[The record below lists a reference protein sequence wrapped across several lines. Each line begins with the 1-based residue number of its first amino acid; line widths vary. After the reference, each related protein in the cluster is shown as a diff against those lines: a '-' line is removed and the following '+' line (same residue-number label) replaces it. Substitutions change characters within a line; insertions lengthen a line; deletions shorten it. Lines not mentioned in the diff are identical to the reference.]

1 MSEEQPPIFATPRR
15 KTARM
20 STGRKPPPIKSSL
33 ASKFFDLEAEESG
46 DNSASGGGNTS
57 GEDDGEE
64 GSIPWERTPTPPRA
78 DLTVDSD
85 TKDPNSGSTEAKD
98 ATVDTVEQE
107 PSRVTRSKSKGRS
120 AAVVKK
126 WDPKTHR
133 VLDTQGHNL
142 RPGRNC
148 HTFDETWSGNAG
160 RAAKA
165 TYIGPDSYQAFWG
178 EANRNYYSART
189 GRGVY
194 ILSDTSTASTKTLL
208 LPSPEIEERTSV
220 VRAKVVDKGKKPV
233 KRKRVNSIESVDAP
247 ASSPA
252 DIFAAKRSEAA
263 SSPPKK
269 ITKTDDHVDQTFLE
283 EHEIKRVSAS
293 SLPAQCQVTNR
304 ELQDMITYHVYLG
317 LPKLLAGTFIAWS
330 SREGPGMFMISEFA
344 SSTPDIDFETL
355 WSCFV
360 FVSKEQFVNLA
371 RANPLNFIATSQ
383 IYSTDMKRWV
393 LEFNERTAICV
404 SIVCVVASA
413 VTKARHVNP
422 PSSGSKN
429 ASKIPVLKF
438 VTGIHLSQDYDR
450 VVGLLSTVFQ
460 HPEMHAQLSE
470 DALTFGTKSTTLEKI
485 KKSRSSASTSSG
497 TRSSATRYRTS
508 NYTSSQ
514 DSLSWEDEVPV
525 YDARHTPFRA
535 DRDIDNLDRL
545 LPRYEN
551 HGGEIPNGSCALVAY
566 TVSQYK
572 KMPANEEHVS
582 FNIRFAVVLAEPA

>member
-46 DNSASGGGNTS
+46 DNSASEGGNTS
-57 GEDDGEE
+57 DEDDGEE
-64 GSIPWERTPTPPRA
+64 GSIPWERTPTPSRA
-78 DLTVDSD
+78 DLTVASD
-85 TKDPNSGSTEAKD
+85 TKNPDSGSTEAKD
-98 ATVDTVEQE
+98 ATVDAVEQE
-107 PSRVTRSKSKGRS
+107 P
-120 AAVVKK
+120 

-142 RPGRNC
+142 WPGRNY
-148 HTFDETWSGNAG
+148 HAFDKTWSGNAG
-160 RAAKA
+160 LAAKA

-178 EANRNYYSART
+178 EANRNHYSART
-189 GRGVY
+189 GRRRHINCFYEDTPVRIVPFR
-194 ILSDTSTASTKTLL
+194 ILTYEFDLSKSS

-220 VRAKVVDKGKKPV
+220 VQAKVVDKGKKPV
-233 KRKRVNSIESVDAP
+233 KRKRVNSIESVNAP

-460 HPEMHAQLSE
+460 HPEMHAQLNE

>member
-46 DNSASGGGNTS
+46 DNSASEGGNTS
-57 GEDDGEE
+57 DEDDGEE
-64 GSIPWERTPTPPRA
+64 GSIPWERTPTPSRA
-78 DLTVDSD
+78 DLTVASD
-85 TKDPNSGSTEAKD
+85 TKNPDSGSTEAKD
-98 ATVDTVEQE
+98 ATVDAVEQE
-107 PSRVTRSKSKGRS
+107 P
-120 AAVVKK
+120 

-142 RPGRNC
+142 ADVVCSDKIGNRWPGRNY
-148 HTFDETWSGNAG
+148 HAFDKTWSGNAG
-160 RAAKA
+160 LAAKA

-178 EANRNYYSART
+178 EANRNHYSART
-189 GRGVY
+189 GRRRHINCFYEDTPVRIVPFR
-194 ILSDTSTASTKTLL
+194 ILTYEFDLSKSS

-220 VRAKVVDKGKKPV
+220 VQAKVVDKGKKPV
-233 KRKRVNSIESVDAP
+233 KRKRVNSIESVNAP

-283 EHEIKRVSAS
+283 EHEIKLSGYESRASRHDYLSRVPWAAETS
-293 SLPAQCQVTNR
+293 VG
-304 ELQDMITYHVYLG
+304 D
-317 LPKLLAGTFIAWS
+317 LLV
-330 SREGPGMFMISEFA
+330 
-344 SSTPDIDFETL
+344 
-355 WSCFV
+355 C
-360 FVSKEQFVNLA
+360 EQFVNLA

-460 HPEMHAQLSE
+460 HPEMHAQLNE
-470 DALTFGTKSTTLEKI
+470 DALTFSVDQSIST
-485 KKSRSSASTSSG
+485 ASNSVSG
-497 TRSSATRYRTS
+497 H
-508 NYTSSQ
+508 
-514 DSLSWEDEVPV
+514 SWEL
-525 YDARHTPFRA
+525 F
-535 DRDIDNLDRL
+535 
-545 LPRYEN
+545 
-551 HGGEIPNGSCALVAY
+551 S
-566 TVSQYK
+566 S
-572 KMPANEEHVS
+572 
-582 FNIRFAVVLAEPA
+582 